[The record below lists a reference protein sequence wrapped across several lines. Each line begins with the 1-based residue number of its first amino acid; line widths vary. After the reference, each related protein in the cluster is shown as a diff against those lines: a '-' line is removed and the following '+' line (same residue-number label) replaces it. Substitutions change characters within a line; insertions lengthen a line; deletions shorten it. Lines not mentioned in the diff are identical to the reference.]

1 MAFNPSEYANN
12 GAGRDIS
19 QFVKIATQVSE
30 YRNAEFVRDLNS
42 KTLQLRLS
50 NPGISDLKIAQFE
63 DGEYAKLYSKR
74 LGFRVQAP
82 MPQTDF
88 AQQQALR
95 GTGKIQGQE
104 AVAQY
109 GAEAPMRA
117 QELEDYQKKTDIETK
132 ASRKLI
138 KSREKAYRAR
148 PRAETSADR
157 TARTK
162 QTAAEQLQFDQQDV
176 QEALSMN
183 VPISAMRVDLSTK
196 GYGESEIRDVMLPF
210 YYQRL
215 TEAQQSDDPAV
226 WQHLLDDF
234 FEWRNDI
241 KGLSRGMLDEV
252 EDKKIKGME

>member
-109 GAEAPMRA
+109 DAQTPMR
-117 QELEDYQKKTDIETK
+117 
-132 ASRKLI
+132 
-138 KSREKAYRAR
+138 
-148 PRAETSADR
+148 
-157 TARTK
+157 
-162 QTAAEQLQFDQQDV
+162 EQ
-176 QEALSMN
+176 
-183 VPISAMRVDLSTK
+183 
-196 GYGESEIRDVMLPF
+196 
-210 YYQRL
+210 QRL
-215 TEAQQSDDPAV
+215 EETEQFETEQDILQKGRIELQKAISRPGKIP
-226 WQHLLDDF
+226 F
-234 FEWRNDI
+234 FWPLQPPRICIIVATDAISGFILMENVS
-241 KGLSRGMLDEV
+241 GL
-252 EDKKIKGME
+252 